1 MAAQPKL
8 DRQWNHLP
16 HDYRH
21 RRRHRHHRHRHHRRR
36 HHRRCHQT
44 MAQFEALPTPTV
56 SQILTK
62 IFFVNM

>member
-8 DRQWNHLP
+8 DQQWNHLP
-16 HDYRH
+16 HHYRH
-21 RRRHRHHRHRHHRRR
+21 RHRHRHRHHRRR
-36 HHRRCHQT
+36 YHRRRHQT

-56 SQILTK
+56 SQILAK